1 MRLGAGTGRRFPA
14 RLPKSLYFDTEISG
28 SDSKST
34 GMKPNDWSKAV
45 IARDRVCVD
54 CGVGAPLHAHH
65 IKPKSTHPDLKF
77 DLSNGAAVCPTCH
90 WKRHE
95 AERMPRSQ
103 AMKRGPQRKT
113 LERQVAYL
121 TAIQRSA
128 SFAEQEREIRML
140 KEENRRLR
148 RLLRAFGLTRAATS
162 R

>member
-1 MRLGAGTGRRFPA
+1 
-14 RLPKSLYFDTEISG
+14 
-28 SDSKST
+28 
-34 GMKPNDWSKAV
+34 
-45 IARDRVCVD
+45 
-54 CGVGAPLHAHH
+54 
-65 IKPKSTHPDLKF
+65 
-77 DLSNGAAVCPTCH
+77 
-90 WKRHE
+90 
-95 AERMPRSQ
+95 MPRSQ